1 MNPPTLTSTYNVSI
15 KRIAYASLMSQA
27 TVVFILA
34 LLMGIQP
41 VTTDLYLPALPAI
54 AEGFGATMEQ
64 AQYTLSALLLAFG
77 ISQLIWGPLSDRFGR
92 KPILLAGLSLYTI
105 AAVGAAWADS
115 IQLLITWRILQ
126 GLAMGAVVM
135 CGRALVRDLYNPL
148 DGARVMSKGLTGLGV
163 LACLS
168 APLGGFLASLFGA
181 KGTLLAL
188 AVFSALS
195 LLVVVLRFEE
205 SLPQKNLQALAPT
218 DLVRNWWMI
227 LKNPVFLT
235 YSALASV
242 SYSVLF
248 VFLASSSF
256 VFIKIFGFTSAGY
269 GLIMFGM
276 SANYLIGTVLCRWLL
291 THMGMTR
298 TLAIAGGLSLVGGT
312 LMGVLALAKVHSFW
326 AVLLP
331 FYVVAVGHG
340 IHQPCG
346 QTGATVPFGKVAG
359 TASAVNGFLMMLLAF
374 ITGAWLS
381 KNYDGSVMPMA
392 MGVWFWTTCIAVIT
406 WTVVQKYGRQ
416 SV

>member
-1 MNPPTLTSTYNVSI
+1 MPVKP
-15 KRIAYASLMSQA
+15 AMSPA

-54 AEGFGATMEQ
+54 AEGFGATMAQ

-77 ISQLIWGPLSDRFGR
+77 VSQLIWGPLSDRFGR
-92 KPILLAGLSLYTI
+92 KPILLAGLSLYTF

-126 GLAMGAVVM
+126 GLSMGAVVM
-135 CGRALVRDLYNPL
+135 CGRALVRDLYDPL

-168 APLGGFLASLFGA
+168 APLGGFLSGHFSA
-181 KGTLLAL
+181 KATLLAL
-188 AVFSALS
+188 AVFGALS
-195 LLVVVLRFEE
+195 LLMVALRFKE
-205 SLPQKNLQALAPT
+205 SLAQKNLYALQANSL
-218 DLVRNWWMI
+218 LRNWWMI

-235 YSALASV
+235 YSALSSAS
-242 SYSVLF
+242 YCVLF

-256 VFIKIFGFTSAGY
+256 VFIKLFGFSSSAY
-269 GLIMFGM
+269 GLVMFGM
-276 SANYLIGTVLCRWLL
+276 SANYILGTVLCRLLL
-291 THMGMTR
+291 TRIGMTR
-298 TLAIAGGLSLVGGT
+298 TVALAGGFSLLGGT
-312 LMGVLALAKVHSFW
+312 MMGVLALAGIHSFW

-346 QTGATVPFGKVAG
+346 QTGAIVPFGKAAG

-381 KNYDGSVMPMA
+381 KSYDGSVMPMA
-392 MGVWFWTTCIAVIT
+392 MGVWFWTACIAAIA
-406 WTVVQKYGRQ
+406 WTAVQKYGRQ
-416 SV
+416 

>member
-1 MNPPTLTSTYNVSI
+1 MPVKP
-15 KRIAYASLMSQA
+15 AMSPA

-54 AEGFGATMEQ
+54 AEGFGATMAQ

-77 ISQLIWGPLSDRFGR
+77 VSQLIWGPLSDRFGR
-92 KPILLAGLSLYTI
+92 KPVLLAGLSLYTF

-126 GLAMGAVVM
+126 GLSMGAVVM
-135 CGRALVRDLYNPL
+135 CGRALVRDLYDPL

-168 APLGGFLASLFGA
+168 APLGGFLSGHFSARA
-181 KGTLLAL
+181 TLLAL
-188 AVFSALS
+188 AVFGALS
-195 LLVVVLRFEE
+195 LLMVALRFKE
-205 SLPQKNLQALAPT
+205 SLAQKNLHALQASSL
-218 DLVRNWWMI
+218 LRNWWMI

-235 YSALASV
+235 YSALSSF
-242 SYSVLF
+242 SYCVLF

-256 VFIKIFGFTSAGY
+256 VFIKLFGFSSSAY
-269 GLIMFGM
+269 GLVMFGM
-276 SANYLIGTVLCRWLL
+276 SANYILGTVLCRLLL
-291 THMGMTR
+291 TRIGMTR
-298 TLAIAGGLSLVGGT
+298 TVALAGGFSLLGGT
-312 LMGVLALAKVHSFW
+312 LMGVLALAGIHSFW

-346 QTGATVPFGKVAG
+346 QTGAIVPFGKAAG

-374 ITGAWLS
+374 TTGAWLS
-381 KNYDGSVMPMA
+381 KSYDGSVMPMA
-392 MGVWFWTTCIAVIT
+392 MGVWFWTACIAAIA
-406 WTVVQKYGRQ
+406 WTAVQKYGRQ
-416 SV
+416 

>member
-1 MNPPTLTSTYNVSI
+1 MPVKP
-15 KRIAYASLMSQA
+15 AMSPA

-54 AEGFGATMEQ
+54 AEGFGATMAQ

-77 ISQLIWGPLSDRFGR
+77 VSQLIWGPLSDRFGR
-92 KPILLAGLSLYTI
+92 KPVLLAGLSLYTF

-126 GLAMGAVVM
+126 GLSMGAVVM
-135 CGRALVRDLYNPL
+135 CGRALVRDLYDPL

-168 APLGGFLASLFGA
+168 APLGGFLSGHFSARA
-181 KGTLLAL
+181 TLLAL
-188 AVFSALS
+188 AVFGALS
-195 LLVVVLRFEE
+195 LLMVALRFKE
-205 SLPQKNLQALAPT
+205 SLAQKNLYALQANSL
-218 DLVRNWWMI
+218 LRNWWMI

-235 YSALASV
+235 YSALSSAS
-242 SYSVLF
+242 YCVLF

-256 VFIKIFGFTSAGY
+256 VFIKLFGFSSSAY
-269 GLIMFGM
+269 GLVMFGM
-276 SANYLIGTVLCRWLL
+276 SANYILGTVLCRLLL
-291 THMGMTR
+291 TRIGMTR
-298 TLAIAGGLSLVGGT
+298 TVALAGGFSLLGGT
-312 LMGVLALAKVHSFW
+312 LMGVLALAGIHSFW

-346 QTGATVPFGKVAG
+346 QTGAIVPFGKAAG

-381 KNYDGSVMPMA
+381 KSYDGSVMPMA
-392 MGVWFWTTCIAVIT
+392 MGVWFWTACIAAIA
-406 WTVVQKYGRQ
+406 WTAVQKYGRQ
-416 SV
+416 

>member
-1 MNPPTLTSTYNVSI
+1 
-15 KRIAYASLMSQA
+15 MSQI

-54 AEGFGATMEQ
+54 AEGFGASMAQ

-77 ISQLIWGPLSDRFGR
+77 VSQLIWGPLSDRFGR
-92 KPILLAGLSLYTI
+92 KPVLTTGLSMYAL

-115 IQLLITWRILQ
+115 IQLLIIWRILQ
-126 GLAMGAVVM
+126 GLSMGAVVM
-135 CGRALVRDLYNPL
+135 CGRALVRDLYSPL
-148 DGARVMSKGLTGLGV
+148 EGARVMSKGLSGLGV

-168 APLGGFLASLFGA
+168 APLGGYLSGHFNA
-181 KGTLLAL
+181 KTTLLAL
-188 AVFSALS
+188 AVFGLIA

-205 SLPQKNLQALAPT
+205 SLPQKNLRALE
-218 DLVRNWWMI
+218 LNSLLYNWWTI

-235 YSALASV
+235 YSALSSF
-242 SYSVLF
+242 SYCVLF

-256 VFIKIFGFTSAGY
+256 VFIKIFGFSSPEY
-269 GLIMFGM
+269 GLVMFGM
-276 SANYLIGTVLCRWLL
+276 SANYILGTFLCRWLL
-291 THMGMTR
+291 NRYGIAHTVA
-298 TLAIAGGLSLVGGT
+298 LAGAFSLLGGT
-312 LMGVLALAKVHSFW
+312 LMGAMALAGVHSFW

-346 QTGATVPFGKVAG
+346 QTGAIVPFGKAAG

-381 KNYDGSVMPMA
+381 KSYNGSVMPMV
-392 MGVWFWTTCIAVIT
+392 MGVWFWTACIATIA
-406 WTVVQKYGRQ
+406 WTAVQKYGRQ
-416 SV
+416 TA

>member
-1 MNPPTLTSTYNVSI
+1 
-15 KRIAYASLMSQA
+15 MSQA

-41 VTTDLYLPALPAI
+41 VTTDLYLPALPAL
-54 AEGFGATMEQ
+54 AEGFGASMAQ

-77 ISQLIWGPLSDRFGR
+77 VSQLIWGPLSDRFGR
-92 KPILLAGLSLYTI
+92 KPILLAGLSLYSM

-126 GLAMGAVVM
+126 GLSMGAVVM
-135 CGRALVRDLYNPL
+135 CGRALVRDLYSPL

-168 APLGGFLASLFGA
+168 APLGGFLSGHFSVRA
-181 KGTLLAL
+181 TLLAL
-188 AVFSALS
+188 AVFGALS
-195 LLVVVLRFEE
+195 LLVVTLRFEE
-205 SLPQKNLQALAPT
+205 SLPQKNLSALEPT
-218 DLVRNWWMI
+218 SLVSNWWMI

-235 YSALASV
+235 YSALSSF
-242 SYSVLF
+242 SYCVLF

-256 VFIKIFGFTSAGY
+256 VFIKIFGFSSAMY
-269 GLIMFGM
+269 GLVMFGM
-276 SANYLIGTVLCRWLL
+276 SANYILGTVLCRLLL
-291 THMGMTR
+291 TRIGITS
-298 TLAIAGGLSLVGGT
+298 TVALAGGFSLLGGT
-312 LMGVLALAKVHSFW
+312 LLGVLVLAGVHSFW
-326 AVLLP
+326 AVMLP
-331 FYVVAVGHG
+331 FYVVAIGHG

-346 QTGATVPFGKVAG
+346 QTGAIVPFGKAAG

-392 MGVWFWTTCIAVIT
+392 MGVWFWTACIAAIA
-406 WTVVQKYGRQ
+406 WTAVQKYGRQ
-416 SV
+416 SA

>member
-1 MNPPTLTSTYNVSI
+1 MPVKP
-15 KRIAYASLMSQA
+15 AMSPA

-54 AEGFGATMEQ
+54 AEGFGATMAQ

-77 ISQLIWGPLSDRFGR
+77 VSQLIWGPLSDRFGR
-92 KPILLAGLSLYTI
+92 KPVLLAGLSLYTF

-126 GLAMGAVVM
+126 GLSMGAVVM
-135 CGRALVRDLYNPL
+135 CGRALVRDLYDPL

-168 APLGGFLASLFGA
+168 APLGGFLSGHFSARA
-181 KGTLLAL
+181 TLLAL
-188 AVFSALS
+188 AVFGALS
-195 LLVVVLRFEE
+195 LLMVALRFKE
-205 SLPQKNLQALAPT
+205 SLAQKNLHALQANSL
-218 DLVRNWWMI
+218 LRNWWMI

-235 YSALASV
+235 YSALSSF
-242 SYSVLF
+242 SYCVLF

-256 VFIKIFGFTSAGY
+256 VFIKLFGFSSSAY
-269 GLIMFGM
+269 GLVMFGM
-276 SANYLIGTVLCRWLL
+276 SANYILGTVLCRLLL
-291 THMGMTR
+291 TRIGMTR
-298 TLAIAGGLSLVGGT
+298 TVALAGGFSLLGGT
-312 LMGVLALAKVHSFW
+312 LMGVLALAGIHSFW

-346 QTGATVPFGKVAG
+346 QTGAIVPFGKAAG

-381 KNYDGSVMPMA
+381 KSYDGSVMPMA
-392 MGVWFWTTCIAVIT
+392 MGVWFWTVCIAAIA
-406 WTVVQKYGRQ
+406 WTAVQKYGRQ
-416 SV
+416 

>member
-1 MNPPTLTSTYNVSI
+1 
-15 KRIAYASLMSQA
+15 MSQA

-41 VTTDLYLPALPAI
+41 VTTDLYLPALPAL
-54 AEGFGATMEQ
+54 AEGFGASMAQ

-77 ISQLIWGPLSDRFGR
+77 VSQLIWGPLSDRFGR
-92 KPILLAGLSLYTI
+92 KPILLAGLSLYSM

-126 GLAMGAVVM
+126 GLSMGAVVM
-135 CGRALVRDLYNPL
+135 CGRALVRDLYSPL

-168 APLGGFLASLFGA
+168 APLGGFLSGHFSVRA
-181 KGTLLAL
+181 TLLAL
-188 AVFSALS
+188 AVFGALS
-195 LLVVVLRFEE
+195 LLVVTLRFEE
-205 SLPQKNLQALAPT
+205 SLPQKNLSALEPT
-218 DLVRNWWMI
+218 SLVSNWWMI

-235 YSALASV
+235 YSALSSF
-242 SYSVLF
+242 SYCVLF

-256 VFIKIFGFTSAGY
+256 VFIKIFGFSSAMY
-269 GLIMFGM
+269 GLVMFGM
-276 SANYLIGTVLCRWLL
+276 SANYILGTVLCRLLL
-291 THMGMTR
+291 TRIGITR
-298 TLAIAGGLSLVGGT
+298 TVALAGGFSLLGGT
-312 LMGVLALAKVHSFW
+312 LLGVLALAGVHSFW
-326 AVLLP
+326 AVMLP
-331 FYVVAVGHG
+331 FYVVAIGHG

-346 QTGATVPFGKVAG
+346 QTGAIVPFGKAAG

-392 MGVWFWTTCIAVIT
+392 MGVWFWTACIAAIA
-406 WTVVQKYGRQ
+406 WTAVQKYGRQ
-416 SV
+416 SA

>member
-1 MNPPTLTSTYNVSI
+1 
-15 KRIAYASLMSQA
+15 MSQA

-41 VTTDLYLPALPAI
+41 VTTDLYLPALPAL
-54 AEGFGATMEQ
+54 AEGFGASMAQ

-77 ISQLIWGPLSDRFGR
+77 VSQLIWGPLSDRFGR
-92 KPILLAGLSLYTI
+92 KPILLAGLSLYTL

-126 GLAMGAVVM
+126 GLSMGAVVM
-135 CGRALVRDLYNPL
+135 CGRALVRDLYSPL

-168 APLGGFLASLFGA
+168 APLGGFLSGHFSVQA
-181 KGTLLAL
+181 TLLAL
-188 AVFSALS
+188 AVFGALS
-195 LLVVVLRFEE
+195 LLVVTLRFEE
-205 SLPQKNLQALAPT
+205 SLPQKNLSALEPT
-218 DLVRNWWMI
+218 SLVRNWWMI

-235 YSALASV
+235 YSALSSF

-256 VFIKIFGFTSAGY
+256 VFIKIFGFSSAMY
-269 GLIMFGM
+269 GLVMFGM
-276 SANYLIGTVLCRWLL
+276 SANYILGTVLCRWLL
-291 THMGMTR
+291 TRIGITR
-298 TLAIAGGLSLVGGT
+298 TVALAAGFSLLGGT
-312 LMGVLALAKVHSFW
+312 LLGVLALAGVHSFW
-326 AVLLP
+326 AVMLP
-331 FYVVAVGHG
+331 FYVVAIGHG

-346 QTGATVPFGKVAG
+346 QTGAIVPFGNAAG

-374 ITGAWLS
+374 VTGAWLS

-392 MGVWFWTTCIAVIT
+392 MGVWFWTACIAAT
-406 WTVVQKYGRQ
+406 AWTAVQKYGRQ
-416 SV
+416 SA